1 MGTDG
6 ALVAVLAD
14 KFAEYRHTMPILQT
28 TPAKTRDTPETANLK
43 TDAAY
48 SLTTLP
54 GGGAG
59 GRRVAY
65 LLSASIRR
73 SMRSSTLPVL
83 GRFRPASWSL
93 SSALVRPS

>member
-28 TPAKTRDTPETANLK
+28 TPAKTRDTPETANSK

-48 SLTTLP
+48 SLKP
-54 GGGAG
+54 
-59 GRRVAY
+59 
-65 LLSASIRR
+65 
-73 SMRSSTLPVL
+73 LPVSI
-83 GRFRPASWSL
+83 GAPAGIPPASQQTQRG
-93 SSALVRPS
+93 SAAPDPARR

>member
-43 TDAAY
+43 TDAA
-48 SLTTLP
+48 LFPENAPRRHRRP
-54 GGGAG
+54 GRG
-59 GRRVAY
+59 Y
-65 LLSASIRR
+65 LQRHS
-73 SMRSSTLPVL
+73 
-83 GRFRPASWSL
+83 
-93 SSALVRPS
+93 RPSAAKNS

>member
-43 TDAAY
+43 TDAAIALRSLPVGRV
-48 SLTTLP
+48 SLT
-54 GGGAG
+54 
-59 GRRVAY
+59 GRR
-65 LLSASIRR
+65 LRR
-73 SMRSSTLPVL
+73 
-83 GRFRPASWSL
+83 GK
-93 SSALVRPS
+93 